1 MPKGGKGT
9 AANIWG
15 DVFIQNEAL
24 HDKMKKDGQGDF
36 LKILQLAYNWSNDN
50 SRKRHKDAFQ

>member
-1 MPKGGKGT
+1 MYKRQ
-9 AANIWG
+9 ANIWG

>member
-1 MPKGGKGT
+1 MCIRDS
-9 AANIWG
+9 IWG